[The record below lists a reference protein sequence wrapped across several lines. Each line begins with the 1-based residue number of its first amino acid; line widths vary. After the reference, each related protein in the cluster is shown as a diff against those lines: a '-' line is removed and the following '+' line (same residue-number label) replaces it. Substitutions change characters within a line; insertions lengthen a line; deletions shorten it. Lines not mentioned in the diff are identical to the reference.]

1 MSSQNQIFCILLVE
15 DDDEIRSILAEHL
28 EYEGFQVSQA
38 SNGQEG
44 LDKAR
49 SSRPSL
55 IVSDVGMP
63 ILDGFEMLKAL
74 RADDQ
79 LRTVPVIV
87 HSVMVEK
94 GYKEK
99 AMSLGATA
107 FLNKPCPFNEILDMI
122 RSCL

>member
-1 MSSQNQIFCILLVE
+1 MSSPNPVLRILLVE

-28 EYEGFQVSQA
+28 EYEGFQVAQA

-44 LDKAR
+44 LEKAR
-49 SSRPSL
+49 ASRPNL

-74 RADDQ
+74 RADDR

-99 AMSLGATA
+99 ALSLGATA

-122 RSCL
+122 RSSL